1 MSFCF
6 FLLFCKF
13 ILTEGFFITPLLCAH
28 LGVLVYPCLFWLLV
42 AARGWW
48 VVIMVSSPP
57 TPNIILKQQCPHIT
71 NQPHTPLFSSYSLS
85 PHIMYFL
92 FLLILRSLVNHDIF
106 LFPSFYYFFPFI
118 LFQFFSH
125 NFTLSCHTCFLFL
138 LNYFSFLLA
147 LFSLSPHTMCI

>member
-13 ILTEGFFITPLLCAH
+13 ILTEGFIKTPLFLSCAH

-57 TPNIILKQQCPHIT
+57 TPNVILKQQCPHIT

-92 FLLILRSLVNHDIF
+92 FC
-106 LFPSFYYFFPFI
+106 SFYVLLSTMLFSLSPHSIPFFPFI
-118 LFQFFSH
+118 LFFFSH
-125 NFTLSCHTCFLFL
+125 NFTLPCHTCFLSSCTIFPFPT
-138 LNYFSFLLA
+138 YYV
-147 LFSLSPHTMCI
+147 

>member
-118 LFQFFSH
+118 LFQFF
-125 NFTLSCHTCFLFL
+125 LIIL
-138 LNYFSFLLA
+138 LCLA
-147 LFSLSPHTMCI
+147 ILVFFFF